1 MKWILLFLTVFSS
14 LSIVASNELFLLP
27 KVDSSEESSIV
38 FIEMKAVSS
47 SKIVHFSWDVEEEQ
61 NGDHFM
67 IEKSIDD
74 GATWTQ
80 VSRVESIGNHK
91 ERHTYEISEINMI
104 EEVTEYFRVSRVDI
118 DGQVKVLDAVNINH
132 PILSNLKL
140 IPDPKNVK
148 KATTIS
154 CESLIC
160 SDAVLEVYNKSGE
173 LVHKRKLDLAKGYN
187 RCEIEVKNLDP
198 GEYRVSIQDE
208 FENTLNKRLVV
219 H

>member
-1 MKWILLFLTVFSS
+1 MKWILLFLTVFSW
-14 LSIVASNELFLLP
+14 LSIVASNELFVLP

-74 GATWTQ
+74 GATWTS

-160 SDAVLEVYNKSGE
+160 SDAVLEVYNKNGE

-187 RCEIEVKNLDP
+187 RCEIEIKNLDP